1 MKQKSFISKLNYDPE
16 FIIKFN
22 PSKSVLNLKNRY
34 NNLGPRIQINPTKRY
49 YGLEIE
55 KTIYSSPK
63 IFIMD
68 NYNKFRHDHIN
79 HLRKTLPKINLKNLT
94 EEKKSIISRNY
105 LKIKKI
111 HCDKNQINKSSHI
124 ENKMLKNSEKKSRNL
139 KLLFLNFPYIKPTKS
154 IFDGF
159 IHLKKKIKITNR
171 NIYRTFNKKITT

>member
-79 HLRKTLPKINLKNLT
+79 NLRKKLPKIKLKNLT
-94 EEKKSIISRNY
+94 DENKNLIISKNY
-105 LKIKKI
+105 LKMKKI
-111 HCDKNQINKSSHI
+111 NFDKYQNNNTSQIEIKTLNNNQSKS
-124 ENKMLKNSEKKSRNL
+124 KTRNL
-139 KLLFLNFPYIKPTKS
+139 KQLFLNFPYIKPTKN
-154 IFDGF
+154 IFNGL
-159 IHLKKKIKITNR
+159 IYLKKKIKITPK
-171 NIYRTFNKKITT
+171 IYRTFN